1 MQKHKILLVAT
12 FILISSFAFTS
23 YFSNSANAIPPEL
36 FHENYIFGPV
46 VGLSENKT
54 GEIDWIMTGEW
65 RSSLSNDVDSHNNI
79 TSDAF
84 NAEIEMIKPD
94 GTARHGHTLTDFIV
108 TNITNPDSN
117 STLYNGTSTIS
128 LRDGPAVDIPTTIQ
142 KSNDNSVFKIKV
154 DPESVNYHFGELPMY
169 GIKAIR

>member
-1 MQKHKILLVAT
+1 MTIIVL
-12 FILISSFAFTS
+12 SSFAFTS
-23 YFSNSANAIPPEL
+23 YISNSANAIPREL
-36 FHENYIFGPV
+36 VHDNYIFGPI

-54 GEIDWIMTGEW
+54 GEIGWIMTGEW
-65 RSSLSNDVDSHNNI
+65 RSSLSNDIDSHNNM

-108 TNITNPDSN
+108 TSTTNTVDN

-128 LRDGPAVDIPTTIQ
+128 LRDGPAVDVSTTIQ
-142 KSNDNSVFKIKV
+142 KTNDNSVFKIKV
-154 DPESVNYHFGELPMY
+154 DPSGVNYHFGELPLY
-169 GIKAIR
+169 GIRANK